1 MVYAQLLK
9 DIVEIGTTT
18 LVFAETF
25 QYTAKGI
32 MYPRLKSDL
41 EKLVESG
48 EMNREEANYRLRIY
62 KTYILLPWP
71 IGEFYVTRKLMRH
84 DRKQQKSDQIKE

>member
-48 EMNREEANYRLRIY
+48 EMNREEANYRLRICE
-62 KTYILLPWP
+62 LPRVSP
-71 IGEFYVTRKLMRH
+71 AGSTRGVWLRTV
-84 DRKQQKSDQIKE
+84 